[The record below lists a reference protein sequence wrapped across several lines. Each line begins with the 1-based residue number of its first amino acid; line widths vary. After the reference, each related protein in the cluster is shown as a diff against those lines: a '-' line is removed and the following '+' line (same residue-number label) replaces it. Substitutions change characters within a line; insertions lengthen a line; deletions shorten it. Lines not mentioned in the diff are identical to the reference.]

1 MSGFYPFI
9 QALNLIAS
17 GWEWLL
23 GRQHLFQQVAA
34 ISAGTYSISQVN
46 VWFSFLPMI
55 VVMRILSI

>member
-1 MSGFYPFI
+1 MPGLDPFI

-34 ISAGTYSISQVN
+34 ISAGIYRISQVN
-46 VWFSFLPMI
+46 VWF
-55 VVMRILSI
+55 

>member
-1 MSGFYPFI
+1 MPGLDPFT
-9 QALNLIAS
+9 QALNLVAS

-46 VWFSFLPMI
+46 VWFSFLLMI
-55 VVMRILSI
+55 VGV